1 MYNFTSFAL
10 TLNEME
16 PGMEGLLAP
25 TDCRLRPDL
34 KAMEDGDLGKN
45 THTQCVTLNYIL
57 IQLRRHRNACTT
69 MGSIVSFNSSVFIF
83 PFFCLQMEQWLKRSG
98 LKTSREPPARSA
110 PKRKKSGPP
119 GLFCRGSRY
128 IPHKESVDYHVTQEG
143 ASEWVSDS
151 WVSIRSLIS
160 ICRKWEVYI

>member
-45 THTQCVTLNYIL
+45 THT
-57 IQLRRHRNACTT
+57 H
-69 MGSIVSFNSSVFIF
+69 SVS
-83 PFFCLQMEQWLKRSG
+83 L
-98 LKTSREPPARSA
+98 
-110 PKRKKSGPP
+110 
-119 GLFCRGSRY
+119 
-128 IPHKESVDYHVTQEG
+128 
-143 ASEWVSDS
+143 
-151 WVSIRSLIS
+151 
-160 ICRKWEVYI
+160 